1 MVNVLVSRLSGPG
14 SSPGSQQGSE
24 DNKDGGK
31 SEKSYERALTV
42 KVSPMQLVVYVLLS
56 VIWENKN
63 ISVRKK
69 NI

>member
-56 VIWENKN
+56 VI
-63 ISVRKK
+63 
-69 NI
+69 